1 MLIITRNRI
10 SLTRGDTAV
19 LQIALRNSRNETYHI
34 RDGDELVFTL
44 KKTTHTNEILISKSA
59 VEMTVK
65 LFPEDTKNM
74 DYGLYI
80 YDIQLKKESGEIC
93 TVVPPSVFEIMEE
106 VNYG

>member
-19 LQIALRNSRNETYHI
+19 LQIELRNSKNEIYHI

-44 KKTTHTNEILISKSA
+44 KKTTSTDTILIRKCA

-65 LFPEDTKNM
+65 LYPEDTKDM
-74 DYGLYI
+74 IYGMYT
-80 YDIQLKKESGEIC
+80 YDIQLKKENGEIC
-93 TVVPPSVFEIMEE
+93 TVVPPSIFEIMEE